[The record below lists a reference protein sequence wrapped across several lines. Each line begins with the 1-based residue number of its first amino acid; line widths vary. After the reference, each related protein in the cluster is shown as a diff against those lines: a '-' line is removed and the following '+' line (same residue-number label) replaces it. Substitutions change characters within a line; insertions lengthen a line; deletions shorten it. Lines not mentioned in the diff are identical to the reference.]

1 MIEVKVV
8 WKIRNE
14 EFEVFVKS
22 LVENIMDLGIAERI
36 EFKEV

>member
-22 LVENIMDLGIAERI
+22 LVESMIGLGIAEKV